1 MCIVMYNYFIY
12 FLLFFFPYRL
22 REEHAKELLKL
33 MEQFDSELEEK
44 KKTLATENEA
54 KLAEEREKREAEFTR
69 RKTQLEEEH
78 DTALDLLRREY
89 REKEE
94 DEEARLEEN
103 KQSVLRN
110 MKKKVRDYA
119 SMCTMYKIGHMLCM
133 CSKKSNYP

>member
-1 MCIVMYNYFIY
+1 M
-12 FLLFFFPYRL
+12 

-44 KKTLATENEA
+44 KKTLTTENEA

-110 MKKKVRDYA
+110 MKKKVRGLCPHTS